1 MQTGH
6 ERAPSDE
13 RRAGS
18 CARPTGR
25 VLDRLV
31 LTRGRPPLFP
41 ARMRQASNPSAAYS
55 LSSPNHP
62 DPSVKPRTNAEWLS
76 ALNAGGEIQGAALS
90 ELRAYLVRVAAYALR
105 RYHGV
110 PGQAASGDVA
120 PLAEDSAQ
128 DALSAL
134 LEHLHEFRGDS
145 RFTTWAYKFA
155 VHAALVAVRR
165 EGWARRSLDSLLEGP
180 DLVDRV
186 DRAAGME
193 SDPQRRALQA
203 ELLAALRDAIE
214 TELTTRQRQALTAI
228 VFDEVPLD
236 ELARHWGSNRNALY
250 KLLHDA
256 RRKLKARLATRGYDV
271 QEMLNAFGQDR

>member
-1 MQTGH
+1 
-6 ERAPSDE
+6 
-13 RRAGS
+13 
-18 CARPTGR
+18 
-25 VLDRLV
+25 
-31 LTRGRPPLFP
+31 
-41 ARMRQASNPSAAYS
+41 
-55 LSSPNHP
+55 
-62 DPSVKPRTNAEWLS
+62 VKPHTNEEWLS
-76 ALNAGGEIQGAALS
+76 ALNAGGEIQEAALS
-90 ELRAYLVRVAAYALR
+90 ELRAYLVRVASYAVR
-105 RYHGV
+105 RYHGG
-110 PGQAASGDVA
+110 PGQADVA

-165 EGWARRSLDSLLEGP
+165 EGWARRSLDSVLEGP

-186 DRAAGME
+186 VRAAGTE

-203 ELLAALRDAIE
+203 EMLAALRDAIE

-236 ELARHWGSNRNALY
+236 ELTRHWGSNRNALY

-256 RRKLKARLATRGYDV
+256 RRKLKACLATRGYDV
-271 QEMLNAFGQDR
+271 QEMLNAFGQER

>member
-1 MQTGH
+1 MK
-6 ERAPSDE
+6 E
-13 RRAGS
+13 
-18 CARPTGR
+18 
-25 VLDRLV
+25 
-31 LTRGRPPLFP
+31 
-41 ARMRQASNPSAAYS
+41 
-55 LSSPNHP
+55 
-62 DPSVKPRTNAEWLS
+62 RTNAEWLG
-76 ALNAGGEIQGAALS
+76 ALNAGGEMQAAALS
-90 ELRAYLVRVAAYALR
+90 DLRVYLVRAAAYAIR

-110 PGQAASGDVA
+110 PGQTAPRDVA

-155 VHAALVAVRR
+155 INAALVAVRR
-165 EGWARRSLDSLLEGP
+165 ERWGRRPLDSLLEGP

-186 DRAAGME
+186 SRAAAADF
-193 SDPQRRALQA
+193 DPQRRALQA
-203 ELLAALRDAIE
+203 EMLAALRDAVE

-256 RRKLKARLATRGYDV
+256 RRKLKTRLGARGYDV
-271 QEMLNAFGQDR
+271 QEILDAFDRDR